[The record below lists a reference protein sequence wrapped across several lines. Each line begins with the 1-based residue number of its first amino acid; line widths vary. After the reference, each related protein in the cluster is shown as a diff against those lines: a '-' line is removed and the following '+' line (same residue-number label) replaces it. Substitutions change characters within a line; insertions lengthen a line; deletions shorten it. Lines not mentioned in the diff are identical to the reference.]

1 MRTQVGIVGGGPA
14 GTLLSHLLHLQG
26 IESVVLELRSRE
38 EVETAVRAGV
48 LEDGTAEL
56 LRETGVGERM
66 DREGAVH
73 HGIELRFG
81 GRGHRIDFTDL
92 TGGRKIVVYGQQEV
106 VKDLYAARLEAGGQI
121 LFGTAAT
128 GLSDLETETPKV
140 RFRRGAR
147 LDLEA
152 GGIRFEQDTE
162 EEELVCDFVV
172 GADGFFGPCRSH
184 VPEGVRKEHARTY
197 PFGWFGILVEG
208 PPSTEELIYA
218 LHERGFALVSTR
230 SPEVQRLYFQCDPH
244 DEVANW
250 PDERIWEEMQAR
262 LKTED
267 GWTLEEG
274 KIFQKNIVQMRS
286 FICEPMQHGRL
297 FLAGDA
303 AHIVPPTGAKGMNL
317 AVADIRVLSRG
328 LTEFYGSGRTDL
340 LESYSETCLRRVWKA
355 SRFSWWMTSMLH
367 RFHDDDEFRYRLQLA
382 ELDYVTSSRAA
393 STSLAE
399 NYVGLPME
407 QATTHERAAR
417 GAS

>member
-14 GTLLSHLLHLQG
+14 GALLSHLLHLQG
-26 IESVVLELRSRE
+26 IESVVLEFRGRE

-48 LEDGTAEL
+48 LEDATAEL

-66 DREGAVH
+66 DQKGAVH
-73 HGIELRFG
+73 EGIELRFG
-81 GRGHRIDFTDL
+81 GHGHRIDFADL

-106 VKDLYAARLEAGGQI
+106 VKDLYTARLSAGGKI
-121 LFGTAAT
+121 IFEAAAT
-128 GLSDLETETPKV
+128 GLQDLDTPQPKI
-140 RFRRGAR
+140 RFRRGAK
-147 LDLEA
+147 LDLDA
-152 GGIRFEQDTE
+152 GEIRFRDDTNE
-162 EEELVCDFVV
+162 EEITCDFVV
-172 GADGFFGPCRSH
+172 GADGFFGPCRSFI
-184 VPEGVRKEHARTY
+184 PDEVRKEHVWTY

-208 PPSTEELIYA
+208 PPSTEELIYT

-230 SPEVQRLYFQCDPH
+230 SPEVQRLYFQCDPN
-244 DEVANW
+244 DKVDNW
-250 PDERIWEEMQAR
+250 PDERIWEEMQTR
-262 LKTED
+262 LATDD
-267 GWTLEEG
+267 GWTLKEG
-274 KIFQKNIVQMRS
+274 SIFQKDLVQMRS

-317 AVADIRVLSRG
+317 AVSDVRVLVRG
-328 LTEFYGSGRTDL
+328 LIEFYLSGRTNL

-367 RFHDDDEFRYRLQLA
+367 RFHDEDDFRYRLQLA
-382 ELDYVTSSRAA
+382 ELDYLASSRAA

-407 QATTHERAAR
+407 VITGVPADD
-417 GAS
+417 

>member
-14 GTLLSHLLHLQG
+14 GTLLAHLLHLRG

-38 EVETAVRAGV
+38 EVETTVRAGV
-48 LEDGTAEL
+48 LEHETAEL

-73 HGIELRFG
+73 HGVNLQFG
-81 GRGHRIDFTDL
+81 GRRHRIDFAEL
-92 TGGRKIVVYGQQEV
+92 TGKSITVYGQQEV
-106 VKDLYAARLEAGGQI
+106 VKDLYAAHLGAGGEI
-121 LFGTAAT
+121 IFEAAAT
-128 GLSDLETETPKV
+128 GLDGLDTPTPRI
-140 RFRRGAR
+140 RFRRGAK

-152 GGIRFEQDTE
+152 GEVRFREGTE
-162 EEELVCDFVV
+162 EEEIVCDFVV
-172 GADGFFGPCRSH
+172 GADGFFGPCRSAI
-184 VPEGVRKEHARTY
+184 PEGIRKEHVRTY

-230 SPEVQRLYFQCDPH
+230 SPEIQRLYFQCDP
-244 DEVANW
+244 DDNVENW
-250 PDERIWEEMQAR
+250 PDEKIWSEMRAR
-262 LKTED
+262 LATDEGD
-267 GWTLEEG
+267 WTLEEG

-286 FICEPMQHGRL
+286 FICEPMRHGRL

-317 AVADIRVLSRG
+317 AVADVRVLARG
-328 LTEFYGSGRTDL
+328 LEEFYSSGQTGL
-340 LESYSETCLRRVWKA
+340 LDAYSETCLGRVWKA

-367 RFHDDDEFRYRLQLA
+367 RFHDDDDFRYRLQVA

-393 STSLAE
+393 ATSLAE
-399 NYVGLPME
+399 NYVGLPMQWSTE
-407 QATTHERAAR
+407 AAT
-417 GAS
+417 GALGH